1 MPAQASGAATGRF
14 HDAAASAADEDA
26 AALGQLPSDLFGGSE
41 DVRRSFVASYDR
53 YHHPASIISVGQSG
67 DKTGEQ

>member
-1 MPAQASGAATGRF
+1 MAAPASGAATGRL

-26 AALGQLPSDLFGGSE
+26 ATFGQLPSDFFGDGE

-53 YHHPASIISVGQSG
+53 YHHPSSII
-67 DKTGEQ
+67 